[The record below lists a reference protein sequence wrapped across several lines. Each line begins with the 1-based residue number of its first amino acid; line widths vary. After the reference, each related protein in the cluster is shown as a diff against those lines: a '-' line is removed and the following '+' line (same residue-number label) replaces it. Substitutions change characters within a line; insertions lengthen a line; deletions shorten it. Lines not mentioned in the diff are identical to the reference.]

1 MIPIEPLNFWTW
13 GIGALLLLIAEMLLP
28 GFYLLWL
35 GIAAALVALLVF
47 LWPGMPFDAQL
58 LVFAVAALGS
68 IWGWRAWRDRNPEVS
83 DQPFLNERGQ
93 HYVGRTYTLDTAIV
107 NGSGKIRIGDT
118 MWKVSGVDLPAGAT
132 VRVVGVD
139 GIVMQVEPITGG

>member
-1 MIPIEPLNFWTW
+1 MVMIPIEPLNYWTW

-58 LVFAVAALGS
+58 LVFAVASLGT

-93 HYVGRTYTLDTAIV
+93 HYVGQVYTLDTAIV

-118 MWKVSGVDLPAGAT
+118 MWKVSGADLPAGSA

-139 GIVMQVEPITGG
+139 GIVMRVEPV

>member
-35 GIAAALVALLVF
+35 GIAAALVGLLVF
-47 LWPGMPFDAQL
+47 LWPGMPFEAQL
-58 LVFAVAALGS
+58 LIFAVAAVGS
-68 IWGWRAWRDRNPEVS
+68 IWGWRAWRDKHPEVS
-83 DQPFLNERGQ
+83 DQPHLNERGQ
-93 HYVGRTYTLDTAIV
+93 HYVGKVYTLDTAIV

-118 MWKVSGVDLPAGAT
+118 MWKVSGADLPVGT
-132 VRVVGVD
+132 PVRVVGVD
-139 GIVMQVEPITGG
+139 GIVMQVEQQN